1 MSPNK
6 KLEKIPKWS
15 QNILRLTFQ
24 FHQLDQDANLSGLW
38 TVFDT
43 YWAGAH
49 DMAPGGDGGD
59 GGDGGPNPP
68 PPPAPEAPV
77 ASGSSEAPAHDA
89 VSDGAPS
96 DVALEDIDPEA
107 REDEDPVSGAI
118 DSLQEALDSQPP
130 LEEPSPGL
138 VTVAEPIVGSIEE
151 ASAPP
156 PASADSSLAPTS
168 AMPSSSGSAT
178 DPAEVLQR
186 RAEVERRIARIRS
199 MRSYTRDVQIQSLGI
214 GLKLQSMNPQVLL
227 QVAMTFQTLKGLS
240 AQTTST

>member
-1 MSPNK
+1 
-6 KLEKIPKWS
+6 
-15 QNILRLTFQ
+15 
-24 FHQLDQDANLSGLW
+24 
-38 TVFDT
+38 
-43 YWAGAH
+43 
-49 DMAPGGDGGD
+49 MAPGGDD
-59 GGDGGPNPP
+59 DPNPP

-77 ASGSSEAPAHDA
+77 ASGSSEAPADDP

-96 DVALEDIDPEA
+96 EVALEDLDPEA
-107 REDEDPVSGAI
+107 REDEDPIPSGFVSQAI

-138 VTVAEPIVGSIEE
+138 VTVAEPIVGSIED

-168 AMPSSSGSAT
+168 AMPRSSGSAT
-178 DPAEVLQR
+178 DPEEVLQR

-199 MRSYTRDVQIQSLGI
+199 MRSYTRVVQIHSWGI

-227 QVAMTFQTLKGLS
+227 Q
-240 AQTTST
+240 